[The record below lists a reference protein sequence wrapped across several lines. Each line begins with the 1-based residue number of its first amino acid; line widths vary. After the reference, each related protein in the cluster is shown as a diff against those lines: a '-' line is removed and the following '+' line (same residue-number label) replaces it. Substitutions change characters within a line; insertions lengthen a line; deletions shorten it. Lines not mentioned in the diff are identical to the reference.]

1 MPLLGKQEKYFGNP
15 FFVSARKRHD
25 FSFLKNKIL
34 NRLEG
39 WRAKQ
44 LSQAGRLTLIK
55 SILSSIPCY
64 TMAIF
69 LMTTG
74 LYKSVRVCLKPY
86 GDVETNYSFGDAA
99 QLGGENRLSE
109 QVQDFQ
115 DNLFDA
121 WFYVDASV
129 VDNAAGIG
137 VVLYRSGTQE
147 AIALQSL
154 CTVSS
159 VLEAE
164 LSAIHTALERAWADN
179 YQTVLIKSDS
189 KVAVEA
195 LRLGELP
202 LAWGSFPVF
211 KACLKFVSMFSV
223 SFQFIKRDLNSLADY
238 LASQARVNHVSQM
251 SYLLGSQPPS
261 VVDM

>member
-1 MPLLGKQEKYFGNP
+1 MGVFRLKILTCYPNNLDSIVKNLCGNSDDDWLVE
-15 FFVSARKRHD
+15 VSACVLEAIWRCRNELVFQGKNP
-25 FSFLKNKIL
+25 STPLILKNIAS
-34 NRLEG
+34 
-39 WRAKQ
+39 RAAEF
-44 LSQAGRLTLIK
+44 SQ
-55 SILSSIPCY
+55 ILS
-64 TMAIF
+64 
-69 LMTTG
+69 
-74 LYKSVRVCLKPY
+74 
-86 GDVETNYSFGDAA
+86 SFGDAA

-109 QVQDFQ
+109 PVQDFQ

-121 WFYVDASV
+121 CFYVDASV

-137 VVLYRSGTQE
+137 VVLYRSETQE

-164 LSAIHTALERAWADN
+164 LTAILTALERAWADN
-179 YQTVLIKSDS
+179 YQTILIKSDS
-189 KVAVEA
+189 KVAIEA

-223 SFQFIKRDLNSLADY
+223 SFQFIKRDLNFLADY

-251 SYLLGSQPPS
+251 SYLLGSQPPF